1 MSTREDAGSETT
13 AERTVADESFWSS
26 NSDTHQQD
34 WAGYLGLD
42 TADDQTSVPTEDV
55 TTAEPVELTL
65 APMAPMVPTG
75 DVPDEYAALTAPSDD
90 LLPRR

>member
-42 TADDQTSVPTEDV
+42 AADDETSVPTKDV
-55 TTAEPVELTL
+55 TTAEPVELRL
-65 APMAPMVPTG
+65 APMVATG